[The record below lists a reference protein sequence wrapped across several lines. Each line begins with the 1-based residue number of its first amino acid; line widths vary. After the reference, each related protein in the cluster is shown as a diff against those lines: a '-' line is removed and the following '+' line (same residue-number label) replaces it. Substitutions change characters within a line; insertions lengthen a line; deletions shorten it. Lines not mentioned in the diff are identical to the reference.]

1 MPRGRREWDCRH
13 VMKETAPRPAV
24 ETKLEA
30 SQLHVWF
37 GERHALRG
45 VALSVIAKKTV
56 AVIGAS
62 GSGKSTLLRAFNRLH
77 VLVPNAR
84 LQGSVKI
91 DGAEILGAGVD
102 TGALRRRVGMV
113 FTVPAM
119 LPGSIL
125 DNVAFGLRAKG
136 VRDRAAIEEKVES
149 AVRRVLLWEAVGPCL
164 DETPRNLSA
173 EQRQLLCLARAL
185 VLDPDVLLLDD
196 PTARPRSRRYAR
208 IRRSDC
214 AAAPRLHRAPRHQ
227 RSGSG
232 GAAFRLDL
240 LSRQR

>member
-1 MPRGRREWDCRH
+1 
-13 VMKETAPRPAV
+13 MKETAPRPAV

-125 DNVAFGLRAKG
+125 DNVAFGLQAKG
-136 VRDRAAIEEKVES
+136 MRDRAAIEKKVES
-149 AVRRVLLWEAVGPCL
+149 AVRRVYGKQ
-164 DETPRNLSA
+164 SA
-173 EQRQLLCLARAL
+173 HASTKRRAIFR
-185 VLDPDVLLLDD
+185 PSSASCSAWPGRWSSI
-196 PTARPRSRRYAR
+196 PTYCSSTIRPPPSIPSVRSH
-208 IRRSDC
+208 SKK
-214 AAAPRLHRAPRHQ
+214 
-227 RSGSG
+227 
-232 GAAFRLDL
+232 
-240 LSRQR
+240 